1 MSKEKST
8 TRSAW
13 IDRLWRLARPVL
25 AAGAAGRLHR
35 DLPLRVADGAT
46 AAERAQFTHL
56 ETLGRTLAGIA
67 PWLEAVAAD
76 PDELRLQQEARSLA
90 VQAVAVAVDPQHADR
105 VNFASGHQPIVD
117 AAFLA
122 HALLRAPG
130 ALLGGL
136 DARARAN
143 LADALACTRD
153 RLPYNNNWLLF
164 AAMIEAGLHRLGR
177 PWDPMRVDHALR
189 SHERWYVGDGA
200 YGDGRHFHWDYYN
213 SFVIQPMLVDVLASL
228 PQATGDWAAMREAA
242 AARFTRAAAV
252 QERMI
257 APDGSFPPIG
267 RSLCYRCGAFQHLAQ
282 AALQRRLPEGLPPA
296 QVRCAL
302 DAVIRRTLDA
312 PGTWDEQG
320 WLLPGLAGHQP
331 GLMERYISTGSLYLA
346 STAFLPLGLPA
357 DDPFW
362 SAADQPWTQVRAWR
376 GDDMPADRAL
386 YEG

>member
-1 MSKEKST
+1 MARMPA

-25 AAGAAGRLHR
+25 AAAAAGRLHR
-35 DLPLRVADGAT
+35 DLPLRVAAGASP
-46 AAERAQFTHL
+46 ADRAQFTHL
-56 ETLGRTLAGIA
+56 EALGRTLAGLA

-76 PDELRLQQEARSLA
+76 PDEARLQGEARALA
-90 VQAVAVAVDPQHADR
+90 AQAVAVAVDPRHPDR
-105 VNFASGHQPIVD
+105 VNVARGQQPIVD

-136 DARARAN
+136 DARARGD

-153 RLPYNNNWLLF
+153 RLPGNNNWLLF

-200 YGDGRHFHWDYYN
+200 YGDGPRFHCDYYN
-213 SFVIQPMLVDVLASL
+213 SFVIQPMLVDVLDAL
-228 PQATGDWAAMREAA
+228 PPAGGDWGRMREAA
-242 AARFTRAAAV
+242 AARFARAAAV

-257 APDGSFPPIG
+257 AADGSFPPVG
-267 RSLCYRCGAFQHLAQ
+267 RSLAYRCGAFQLLAQ
-282 AALQRRLPEGLPPA
+282 AALQHRLPADLAPA

-302 DAVIRRTLDA
+302 DATIRRTLDA
-312 PGTWDEQG
+312 PGTWDADG
-320 WLLPGLAGHQP
+320 WLMPGLAGHQP
-331 GLMERYISTGSLYLA
+331 GLMEGYISTGSLYLA

-357 DDPFW
+357 GDPFW
-362 SAADQPWTQVRAWR
+362 SAPDAPWTQVRAWR
-376 GDDMPADRAL
+376 GDDLPADHAL
-386 YEG
+386 HEG

>member
-1 MSKEKST
+1 MPA

-35 DLPLRVADGAT
+35 DLPLRIADGAS
-46 AAERAQFTHL
+46 AADRAQFTHL
-56 ETLGRTLAGIA
+56 EALGRTLAGLA
-67 PWLEAVAAD
+67 PWLEAVASD
-76 PDELRLQQEARSLA
+76 PDEIRLQGEARSLA

-105 VNFASGHQPIVD
+105 VNFASGQQPIVD

-136 DARARAN
+136 DARSRAN
-143 LADALACTRD
+143 LADALASTRD
-153 RLPYNNNWLLF
+153 RLPGNNNWLLF

-200 YGDGRHFHWDYYN
+200 YGDGSRFHWDYYN
-213 SFVIQPMLVDVLASL
+213 SFVIQPMLVDVLDAL
-228 PQATGDWAAMREAA
+228 PQATGDWGRMREAA
-242 AARFTRAAAV
+242 ATRFARAAAV

-282 AALQRRLPEGLPPA
+282 AALQRRLPNGLPPA

-320 WLLPGLAGHQP
+320 WLLPGLAGNQP

-362 SAADQPWTQVRAWR
+362 SAPDQPWTQVRAWR
-376 GDDMPADRAL
+376 GDDLPADHAL

>member
-1 MSKEKST
+1 MPA

-13 IDRLWRLARPVL
+13 IDRLWRLAHPVL

-46 AAERAQFTHL
+46 AADRAQFTHL
-56 ETLGRTLAGIA
+56 EALGRTLAGLA

-76 PDELRLQQEARSLA
+76 PDEIRLQREARALA

-105 VNFASGHQPIVD
+105 VNFASGQQPIVD

-122 HALLRAPG
+122 HALLRAPQ
-130 ALLGGL
+130 ALLGAL
-136 DARARAN
+136 DARTSGN
-143 LADALACTRD
+143 LADALASTRD
-153 RLPYNNNWLLF
+153 RLPGNNNWLLF

-200 YGDGRHFHWDYYN
+200 YGDGSRFHWDYYN
-213 SFVIQPMLVDVLASL
+213 SFVIQPMLVDVLDAL
-228 PQATGDWAAMREAA
+228 PQATGDWGRMREAA
-242 AARFTRAAAV
+242 ATRFARAAAV

-282 AALQRRLPEGLPPA
+282 AALQRRLPDGLPPA

-312 PGTWDEQG
+312 PGTWDGQG

-331 GLMERYISTGSLYLA
+331 GLMEGYISTGSLYLA

-362 SAADQPWTQVRAWR
+362 SAPDLPWTQVRAWR
-376 GDDMPADRAL
+376 GEDLPADHAL
-386 YEG
+386 YES